1 MDSVTLSHLAIGYSG
16 RRGNAKVVLSDIC
29 ATIKPGELTCLIGA
43 NGVGKSTLLRTLATF
58 QPKLAGEIYIKDRA
72 IGSFTAKELAR
83 VIGVVLTEKP
93 DVANMTATDMVLMGR
108 SPYTGF
114 WGGYSD
120 DDRDIANKAIAM
132 VGIGGLADRPVS
144 TLSDGERQK
153 VMIAK
158 ALAQETPIVY
168 LDEPTAFLDYPSKVE
183 IMRLLHRIS
192 KETEKTVFLST
203 HDLELALQL
212 ADTVWLM
219 DTAKGIRTGTPE
231 DLALDGSLPS
241 FFGQRGVAF
250 NPATGLFNVEA
261 DIIGGIKVVGGG
273 GFRRA
278 MLVKALLRNGIV
290 ADDNASDGSISVG
303 ETSFTL
309 HHRGTKRSFSDTASA
324 TAAIL
329 NEKAYTP
336 KGRA

>member
-1 MDSVTLSHLAIGYSG
+1 MATVTLSHLAIGYSG
-16 RRGNAKVVLSDIC
+16 KHGNGKVVLSDIC

-58 QPKLAGEIYIKDRA
+58 QPKLSGDIYIKGRE
-72 IGSFTAKELAR
+72 IGTFTAKELAR
-83 VIGVVLTEKP
+83 IIGVVLTEKP

-120 DDRDIANKAIAM
+120 DDRSVAKKAIDM
-132 VGIGGLADRPVS
+132 VGIGLLASRPVS

-219 DTAKGIRTGTPE
+219 DTAKGIHTGTPE
-231 DLALDGSLPS
+231 DLALDGSLPA
-241 FFGQRGVAF
+241 FFDHRGVAF

-261 DIIGGIKVVGGG
+261 DIIGGVKVTGDGGL
-273 GFRRA
+273 RRA
-278 MLVKALLRNGIV
+278 MLEKALLRNGIE
-290 ADDNASDGSISVG
+290 ASDSADGASIDVG
-303 ETSFTL
+303 GASFTL
-309 HHRGTKRSFSDTASA
+309 RHHGEEKAFGNIEATLTAV
-324 TAAIL
+324 L
-329 NEKAYTP
+329 DGKAYTP
-336 KGRA
+336 KA

>member
-1 MDSVTLSHLAIGYSG
+1 MDSVTLSHLSIGYNG
-16 RRGNAKVVLSDIC
+16 RRDNGKVVLSDIC
-29 ATIKPGELTCLIGA
+29 ATIKPGELTCLIGS
-43 NGVGKSTLLRTLATF
+43 NGVGKSTLLRTLANF
-58 QPKLAGEIYIKDRA
+58 QPKLSGEIYIKDRE
-72 IGSFTAKELAR
+72 IGTFTAKELAR

-114 WGGYSD
+114 WGVYSD
-120 DDRDIANKAIAM
+120 GDRNAAKRAIAM
-132 VGIGGLADRPVS
+132 MGIGSLADRLVS

-192 KETEKTVFLST
+192 KETQKTVFLST

-219 DTAKGIRTGTPE
+219 DRAKGIHTGTPE
-231 DLALDGSLPS
+231 DLALDGILPA
-241 FFGQRGVAF
+241 FFDHHGVAF
-250 NPATGLFNVEA
+250 NPATGLFSVEA
-261 DIIGGIKVVGGG
+261 DIIGSIKVTGDR
-273 GFRRA
+273 GFRRT
-278 MLVKALLRNGIV
+278 MLEKALLRNGI
-290 ADDNASDGSISVG
+290 APDDSGGGGGLDVGGSAFILRHHG
-303 ETSFTL
+303 EGKAF
-309 HHRGTKRSFSDTASA
+309 GNIASA
-324 TAAIL
+324 IAAVL
-329 NEKAYTP
+329 HGKAYTP
-336 KGRA
+336 KA